1 MIHHFLLISNPFID
15 SYLQSDILGKLIF
28 IALITSSILSWVIL
42 IQKVQTCREAQKNS
56 LQFRNTFQSQRHNPL
71 NLEPQKLKSPFEALY
86 QVLKRYTLEILNKN
100 SRFHQKDEQTAPSLS
115 EADLDFVQAQLMT
128 GISNQIKQ
136 LEKNLFILSTVVTL
150 APFLGLLGTVW
161 GILTTFSEMQN
172 LSSLGQSA
180 ILSGLSLALAT
191 TVLGLI
197 TAIPA
202 LIGYN
207 YLKNLIRD
215 FQTDMESYS
224 NEMLASVE
232 IQYRRVDKG

>member
-1 MIHHFLLISNPFID
+1 MIHHFILISNPFID
-15 SYLQSDILGKLIF
+15 SYLQSDLLGKLIF
-28 IALITSSILSWVIL
+28 ICLIASSLLSWAIL
-42 IQKVQTCREAQKNS
+42 VQKFLLYRQAERASRHFRDYFQTHRQ
-56 LQFRNTFQSQRHNPL
+56 NPL
-71 NLEPQKLKSPFEALY
+71 SLEPSGPKSPFESLY
-86 QVLKRYTLEILNKN
+86 LILKKYTVEILNKN
-100 SRFHQKDEQTAPSLS
+100 SRYNGKTESAPSLS

-128 GISNQIKQ
+128 GIANQIKS

-161 GILTTFSEMQN
+161 GILTSFSEMQS

-207 YLKNLIRD
+207 YLKNQMQG
-215 FQTDMESYS
+215 FATDMESYS
-224 NEMLASVE
+224 YEMLASVE
-232 IQYRRVDKG
+232 IQYRRPDKGA